1 MYCLSVS
8 KRNEIQQ
15 IGKIL
20 QNKVGFCSGSFER
33 YRVPCREKGF
43 IMHAMQHCAS
53 GDVLDEIKNLPEK
66 EYTNAADVAKE
77 FKGN

>member
-1 MYCLSVS
+1 MYCLSGS

-15 IGKIL
+15 IGKTL

-53 GDVLDEIKNLPEK
+53 GDVLDGIKNLPEK
-66 EYTNAADVAKE
+66 EYINAADVAKE